1 MYAQGYPQALW
12 KKNCVSGELRPG
24 EKPFPD
30 FHEVKVAENA
40 YAG

>member
-1 MYAQGYPQALW
+1 MYAQGYPQAVE
-12 KKNCVSGELRPG
+12 KNCVLGELRPG